1 MTDIRLPPLPALRA
15 FEAAARHL
23 SFTKAGEEL
32 GLTQAAI
39 SYQIRVLEE
48 KLGVTLFLRRP
59 RKVALTDVGS
69 HLAGRASE
77 AFDILRDA
85 VQAVCE
91 RADDMLVISSNTT
104 FAINWLG
111 THIGD
116 FQMLNPQLAVRLI
129 PYNRDRAFGED
140 DIDVAIAASTS
151 IDDGLIGHDLIRGE
165 FTPMLSPALADTIGG
180 VREPADILRLPI
192 IDPDDPWWE
201 HWLRAAGIADPRLG
215 DGPVTRMGAQTLEA
229 ARAIAGQGVAILTP
243 FFYRDAVERGLL
255 IQPFSLT
262 CEIGLVWRLVYAERH
277 RNARKIRLFRDW
289 LLPQMPDVAR

>member
-1 MTDIRLPPLPALRA
+1 MTDIRLPPLAALRA

-32 GLTQAAI
+32 GMTQAAV
-39 SYQIRVLEE
+39 SYQIRILEE

-59 RKVALTDVGS
+59 RKVTLTEAGS
-69 HLAGRASE
+69 RLAGRTSE

-85 VQAVCE
+85 VLAISE
-91 RADDMLVISSNTT
+91 RADETLVISSNTT

-140 DIDVAIAASTS
+140 DVDVAIVASAS
-151 IDDGLIGHDLIRGE
+151 VDDGLTGHDLIRGE

-180 VREPADILRLPI
+180 IHEPADILRLPI
-192 IDPDDPWWE
+192 IDPDDPWWD
-201 HWLRAAGIADPRLG
+201 HWLRAAGIADPEFG

-243 FFYRDAVERGLL
+243 FFYREAVERGLL
-255 IQPFSLT
+255 IQPFSLM
-262 CEIGLVWRLVYAERH
+262 CEIGQVWRLVYAERH
-277 RNARKIRLFRDW
+277 RKARKIRLFRDW
-289 LLPQMPDVAR
+289 LLPQMPDAAK